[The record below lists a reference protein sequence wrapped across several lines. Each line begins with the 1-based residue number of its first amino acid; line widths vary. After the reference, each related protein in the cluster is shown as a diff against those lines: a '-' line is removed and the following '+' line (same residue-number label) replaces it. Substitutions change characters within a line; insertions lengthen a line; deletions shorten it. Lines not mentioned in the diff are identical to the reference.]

1 MDYIYIFYNWKENEL
16 LWLIEE
22 NKSGWFV
29 LMNFINDE
37 IHKDNYC

>member
-22 NKSGWFV
+22 YKSGWFV